1 LKFLDLFCGVGGST
15 LGAKLAGATVTDAYD
30 WDKGAL
36 ANYHRNHPEVKIHKR
51 NILELTAADLPAGA
65 DIIMGST
72 PCEGFSVA
80 NRHGRDL
87 DMTLTNH
94 FLSLVDSYKPR
105 FWVMENVPQV
115 KAFLIHR
122 LPKEQNRCLI
132 ASDYGTPQKRRRL
145 MAGNY
150 PEPKKTNS
158 ENPFDCLPPPI
169 PFRKIM
175 DKDPENWSILSLKGL
190 KGLFLRATN
199 MCNSGNNFHTR
210 VVGPDDVMPTVLG
223 SDHHGVRAGA
233 VLIYQDGM
241 LRRNTHLEQRR
252 AQGFPDDYIIEGTVE
267 KKSKFVGQAVPP
279 LLMKAIIKA
288 CLEAP
293 L

>member
-1 LKFLDLFCGVGGST
+1 MKVIDLFCGCGGST

-30 WDKGAL
+30 WDKVAL
-36 ANYHRNHPEVKIHKR
+36 GNYHRNHPEVRIHKR

-80 NRHGRDL
+80 NRHGRDC
-87 DMTLTNH
+87 DMTLTNQ
-94 FLSLVDSYKPR
+94 FLDLIESYKPK

-115 KAFLIHR
+115 KAFLVKR
-122 LPKEQNRCLI
+122 LPKEHNRILLT
-132 ASDYGTPQKRRRL
+132 SDYGVPQARHRL

-150 PEPKKTNS
+150 PEPRRTNS
-158 ENPFDCLPPPI
+158 SKPFDCLPPPI

-175 DKDPENWSILSLKGL
+175 DRDPKHWSTLSLKAI
-190 KGLFLRATN
+190 KGLFLRSDRMAAH
-199 MCNSGNNFHTR
+199 GLRFHTR
-210 VVGPDDVMPTVLG
+210 VIGPDDVMPTVLS

-252 AQGFPDDYIIEGTVE
+252 AQSFPDDYIIEGTVE
-267 KKSKFVGQAVPP
+267 QKSKFVGQAVPS
-279 LLMKAIIKA
+279 LLMKAVVKA
-288 CLEAP
+288 CMETP
-293 L
+293 S